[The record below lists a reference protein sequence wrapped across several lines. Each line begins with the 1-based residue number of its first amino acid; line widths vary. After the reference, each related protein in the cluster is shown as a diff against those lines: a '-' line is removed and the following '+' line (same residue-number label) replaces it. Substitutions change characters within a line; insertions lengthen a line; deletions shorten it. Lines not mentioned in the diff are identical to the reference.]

1 MFPTRRSREPVRW
14 LDVPVDDIADGAQL
28 QQSRQD
34 RILNAALQV
43 FAQRGTSDA
52 TLQMVADTASVSVGL
67 VQHHFGTKDGLIKA
81 VDDVAMTLINATMFA
96 ALESPG
102 QDSVAAIG
110 GAVRCLLA
118 DHLVVMDYLGRAVAS
133 ETPSG
138 RAIFDAMARGGIER
152 WQRMIDTGDAVDG
165 LDAVWA
171 GLNPLVLTLGA
182 IILRR
187 HLDRHLPASFT
198 SDAELTRWEDSVNE
212 LIRHGQLRP

>member
-1 MFPTRRSREPVRW
+1 MS
-14 LDVPVDDIADGAQL
+14 PVDDIADRAQL

-52 TLQMVADTASVSVGL
+52 TLQMVADSAGVSVGL

-81 VDDVAMTLINATMFA
+81 VDDMAMNLIGNTMFA

-102 QDSVAAIG
+102 PDSVEEIG
-110 GAVRCLLA
+110 RAVHVLLTE
-118 DHLVVMDYLGRAVAS
+118 HLVVMDYLGRAVAS

-138 RAIFDAMARGGIER
+138 IALFDAMAHRGIER
-152 WQRMIDTGDAVDG
+152 WERMAESGDAVDG
-165 LDAVWA
+165 LDTVWA
-171 GLNPLVLTLGA
+171 GLNPLVLTLGS

-187 HLDRHLPASFT
+187 HLDRHLTASFT
-198 SDAELTRWEDSVNE
+198 SDAELARWEHSVNE

>member
-1 MFPTRRSREPVRW
+1 MS
-14 LDVPVDDIADGAQL
+14 PVDEKADGVQ

-34 RILNAALQV
+34 RILNAALNV

-52 TLQMVADTASVSVGL
+52 TLQMVADSAGVSVGL

-81 VDDVAMTLINATMFA
+81 VDDAALKLITATMIA
-96 ALESPG
+96 ALESRGP
-102 QDSVAAIG
+102 DSVAAIG
-110 GAVRCLLA
+110 RAVHELLT

-133 ETPSG
+133 ESPSG
-138 RAIFDAMARGGIER
+138 TAIFDAMAHGRIER
-152 WQRMIDTGDAVDG
+152 WQRMVDNGDAADG
-165 LDAVWA
+165 LDPVWA

-187 HLDRHLPASFT
+187 HLDRHLPATFT
-198 SDAELTRWEDSVNE
+198 SDAQLTRWEDSVNA

>member
-1 MFPTRRSREPVRW
+1 MS
-14 LDVPVDDIADGAQL
+14 PVDDIADRAQL

-52 TLQMVADTASVSVGL
+52 TLQMVADRAGVSVGL

-81 VDDVAMTLINATMFA
+81 VDDVAMKLISSTLFA
-96 ALESPG
+96 ALAAPG
-102 QDSVAAIG
+102 PDSVATIG
-110 GAVRCLLA
+110 RAVRGLLA

-138 RAIFDAMARGGIER
+138 MAIFDAMARSGIER
-152 WQRMIDTGDAVDG
+152 WQRMVESGDAVDG
-165 LDAVWA
+165 LDVVWA
-171 GLNPLVLTLGA
+171 GLNPLIVTLGSV
-182 IILRR
+182 ILRR
-187 HLDRHLPASFT
+187 HLDRHLPAPFT
-198 SDAELTRWEDSVNE
+198 SEAELVRWEESVNE

>member
-1 MFPTRRSREPVRW
+1 M
-14 LDVPVDDIADGAQL
+14 
-28 QQSRQD
+28 
-34 RILNAALQV
+34 
-43 FAQRGTSDA
+43 
-52 TLQMVADTASVSVGL
+52 QMVADTAGVSVGL

-81 VDDVAMTLINATMFA
+81 VDGMAMTLISATMIA

-110 GAVRCLLA
+110 RAVHRLLT
-118 DHLVVMDYLGRAVAS
+118 DHLVVMYYLGRAVAS

-138 RAIFDAMARGGIER
+138 MAIFDSMARSGIER

-171 GLNPLVLTLGA
+171 GLNPLVLTLGS

-187 HLDRHLPASFT
+187 HLDRHLPAPFT
-198 SDAELTRWEDSVNE
+198 SEAELTRWEDSVNE
-212 LIRHGQLRP
+212 LIRHGQLRQ